1 MNISFYTA
9 TTGAIQQ
16 QDRLDIHANN
26 IANVNTFG
34 FRAKQPSFSQL
45 MTGPVTGI
53 EDTLPR
59 GVGARVEDAATDF
72 RQSGLTGTERML
84 DYAINGSGFFALLD
98 PTTGEISYT
107 RDGSFT
113 LSQIKAMETVQVT
126 DPADPDDPFA
136 EPTTHTEVQEVDH
149 WYVSDGMGRLVL
161 GTDGARI
168 EVDDETAASTDI
180 PPLPIGIFDFI
191 NHDGMRSL
199 GDNRMV
205 PVEKNGNVGFG
216 SGELVQGYLE
226 LSNADLATEL
236 TKVIESQRSFQYMLR
251 MITTSDEIET
261 TVNNLR

>member
-72 RQSGLTGTERML
+72 HQSGLTGTERML

-113 LSQIKAMETVQVT
+113 LSQMKANETVQIT
-126 DPADPDDPFA
+126 EPADSDDPFA
-136 EPTTHTEVQEVDH
+136 EPTTRTEVQQVDH
-149 WYVSDGMGRLVL
+149 WYLSDGMVL
-161 GTDGARI
+161 GRDGARI
-168 EVDDETAASTDI
+168 ELDAETAASTEI
-180 PPLPIGIFDFI
+180 PPLPIGVFDFI

-199 GDNRMV
+199 GDNRLV
-205 PVEKNGNVGFG
+205 PVEKNGGVSLG